1 MAQGTLVADPQQRVG
16 ASGKPFAL
24 CSLRCATDDDAVI
37 VNAICFGATVDT
49 VMAAKKG
56 DELCLSG
63 AGSLRTWT
71 GKDGQERTG
80 LSITVN
86 RAMSLYEVRKRRKA
100 AGEGEPRRGSVA
112 ESYQGIS
119 R

>member
-1 MAQGTLVADPQQRVG
+1 MSIAVMAQGTLVNDPQQRIG
-16 ASGKPFAL
+16 SSGKPFAL
-24 CSLRCATDDDAVI
+24 CSLRCATDEDSLI
-37 VNAICFGATVDT
+37 VNAIVFGDAVDV

-86 RAMSLYEVRKRRKA
+86 RAMSLYEVRKRRQA
-100 AGEGEPRRGSVA
+100 SNGREAGRQPAYAS
-112 ESYQGIS
+112 
-119 R
+119 